1 MKRIFLI
8 ISPYFLFCLIFSI
21 PFTIRPSKHK
31 IKDVDSA
38 SVQVD
43 SNEVTVTQEEIPQ
56 EDTIIIDSLSNL
68 ESSLEIQLDQKNDEL
83 NLLKED
89 SKFKLIVG
97 SFKSE
102 LKAQQLSDKLLSEG
116 YETMFI
122 KQDDIIR
129 VSTGFSYTRDELVQA
144 KNSLELKGYKPWIL
158 KNS

>member
-31 IKDVDSA
+31 IKDVDST

-43 SNEVTVTQEEIPQ
+43 SNKVTVTQEEIPQ
-56 EDTIIIDSLSNL
+56 DDTIVIDSLSNL
-68 ESSLEIQLDQKNDEL
+68 ESSLEIQLDQRNDEL

-102 LKAQQLSDKLLSEG
+102 LKAQQLSDRLLSEG

-122 KQDDIIR
+122 EQNDIIR
-129 VSTGFSYTRDELVQA
+129 VSAGFSYTRDGLLQT
-144 KNSLELKGYKPWIL
+144 KNSLESKGYKTWIL

>member
-31 IKDVDSA
+31 IKDVDST

-43 SNEVTVTQEEIPQ
+43 SNEVTVTVTQEEIPQ

-97 SFKSE
+97 SFKISFYY
-102 LKAQQLSDKLLSEG
+102 LSYSF
-116 YETMFI
+116 FI
-122 KQDDIIR
+122 YI
-129 VSTGFSYTRDELVQA
+129 
-144 KNSLELKGYKPWIL
+144 
-158 KNS
+158 

>member
-1 MKRIFLI
+1 MKRLLLI

-21 PFTIRPSKHK
+21 PFIIRPSKHK
-31 IKDVDSA
+31 TKDIDTVQTDSIP
-38 SVQVD
+38 
-43 SNEVTVTQEEIPQ
+43 EVIQEEITQ
-56 EDTIIIDSLSNL
+56 EDTSTIDSLSDL
-68 ESSLEIQLDQKNDEL
+68 ESSLEIQLKQKNDEL
-83 NLLKED
+83 DILKED

-129 VSTGFSYTRDELVQA
+129 VSAGFSYTRDELFQV
-144 KNSLELKGYKPWIL
+144 KNSLESKGYKPWIL

>member
-31 IKDVDSA
+31 IKDVDST

-43 SNEVTVTQEEIPQ
+43 SNKVTVTQEEIPQ
-56 EDTIIIDSLSNL
+56 DDTIVIDSLSNL
-68 ESSLEIQLDQKNDEL
+68 ESSLEIQLDQRNDEL

-102 LKAQQLSDKLLSEG
+102 LKAQQLSDRLLSEG

-122 KQDDIIR
+122 EQNDIIR
-129 VSTGFSYTRDELVQA
+129 VSAGFSYTRDGLLQT
-144 KNSLELKGYKPWIL
+144 KNTLESKGYKTWIL

>member
-31 IKDVDSA
+31 IKDVDST

-43 SNEVTVTQEEIPQ
+43 SNKVTVTQEEIPQ
-56 EDTIIIDSLSNL
+56 DDTIVIDSLSNL